1 MPQLTQLEKALQQ
14 RSNPNDNQSNLGA
27 GMVSTTKES
36 GGSGTAVLLE
46 TGTLLDTVNPIVQF
60 DIDNTGVGNS
70 QQILRI
76 GSVLGE
82 ADSYLFW
89 GQPASAA
96 DDAVITDQN
105 GVGCKFVQGFSE
117 LVKSKAVAITEIKVS
132 MAASDLQLNQNFK
145 YRKLDYDGSVNE
157 VKVNVGYT
165 QQKQDF
171 NETIRSIKSLWI
183 LDSQYFLEYVVLAAK
198 ELTIFLEL
206 AAANQV
212 ETFKSLPR
220 FQG

>member
-1 MPQLTQLEKALQQ
+1 MATLTQLEKALQQ
-14 RSNPNDNQSNLGA
+14 RSAPNENQSNLGA

-36 GGSGTAVLLE
+36 GGTGTAVLLE
-46 TGTLLDTVNPIVQF
+46 TGTLLDTINPIVQF
-60 DIDNTGVGNS
+60 DINNSGVGNTD
-70 QQILRI
+70 QILRI

-89 GQPASAA
+89 DQPASAA

-117 LVKSKAVAITEIKVS
+117 LVKSKAVAVTEIKVS
-132 MAASDLQLNQNFK
+132 MASTDLQLNQNFK

-183 LDSQYFLEYVVLAAK
+183 LDSQYFLEYKVLAGK
-198 ELTIFLEL
+198 QLTIFLEL